1 MLFRSNIRTAESV
14 ALIKRL
20 EAHARDIY
28 INRLGNDPCDIGIEY
43 FVEGFIEGVFAQ
55 QEEELV

>member
-1 MLFRSNIRTAESV
+1 MRTAENV

-20 EAHARDIY
+20 EAYATELYLKDH
-28 INRLGNDPCDIGIEY
+28 DPVDDGLDQ

-55 QEEELV
+55 REEGLL

>member
-1 MLFRSNIRTAESV
+1 MRTEENV

-20 EAHARDIY
+20 EAYATDLY
-28 INRLGNDPCDIGIEY
+28 INKLDHDPVDDGLGA

-55 QEEELV
+55 QEEGLL